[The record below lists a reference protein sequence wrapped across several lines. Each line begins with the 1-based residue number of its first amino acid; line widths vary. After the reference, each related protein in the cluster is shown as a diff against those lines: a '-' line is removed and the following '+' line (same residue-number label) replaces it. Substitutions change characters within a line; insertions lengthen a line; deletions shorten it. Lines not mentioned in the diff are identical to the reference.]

1 MSKIHF
7 QDRIEK
13 ILHNYESSGW
23 GLPDTMWDIY
33 YDYSE
38 N

>member
-13 ILHNYESSGW
+13 ILHNCESSGW
-23 GLPDTMWDIY
+23 GFPDTMWDIY